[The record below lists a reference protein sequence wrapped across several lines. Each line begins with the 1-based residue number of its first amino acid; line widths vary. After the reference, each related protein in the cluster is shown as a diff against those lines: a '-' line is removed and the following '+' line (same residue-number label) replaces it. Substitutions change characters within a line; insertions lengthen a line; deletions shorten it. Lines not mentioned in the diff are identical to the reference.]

1 MCYKINARWIAFL
14 MLLTLSLGANADE
27 ADEREVAYLI
37 DFVAN
42 SGAVFVRNGSE
53 HNAQDAAD
61 HLAMKY
67 RRAGRYA
74 KTADD
79 FIDNLASKSSIT
91 RKPYTIILADGTEIL
106 SRDWLYTAL
115 NDYREQQNAA
125 PLGDTPPTP

>member
-1 MCYKINARWIAFL
+1 MRCKINARWISLIVLFAL
-14 MLLTLSLGANADE
+14 ALSAHADTK
-27 ADEREVAYLI
+27 DEREVAYLI

-42 SGAVFVRNGSE
+42 SGAVFVRNGSK
-53 HNAQDAAD
+53 HNAQEAAD

-79 FIDNLASKSSIT
+79 FIDNLASKSSIS

-106 SRDWLYTAL
+106 SRDWLYSAL
-115 NDYREQQNAA
+115 EAYREQHTRHSPEDPAA
-125 PLGDTPPTP
+125 P